1 MARRNRLEIIH
12 DILQLVKQKSGR
24 IKPTHILYKSNLS
37 YSMMGDYMEEL
48 IGKGL
53 VKEIMLVNGK
63 GRTYEITKKGNE
75 YLSKY
80 KLISEFTD
88 SFGLSE

>member
-1 MARRNRLEIIH
+1 
-12 DILQLVKQKSGR
+12 
-24 IKPTHILYKSNLS
+24 
-37 YSMMGDYMEEL
+37 MEEL